1 LQSSIISKTVLQ
13 GKNLLLLRE
22 DGIGIDWSSQT
33 EVGILQIE
41 RSKHP
46 RDSEFHINILDL
58 FDIRLSPNL
67 VFQQKN
73 DTIFYEGRATSHGV
87 NRELLD
93 VSTPADESTENELL
107 LIDAETST
115 APHKSMPL
123 SDKLKLAVLAILG
136 CCIPLIWALNGCMS
150 ADNVQGDEISSTTF
164 DLVKYT
170 APAPSAS
177 ASAPAVLE
185 GFQVYQP
192 VLTHQEQQMRLFWAM
207 ARRIRRQLL
216 KQRLVAAVRSS

>member
-1 LQSSIISKTVLQ
+1 LYSYAPVFTV
-13 GKNLLLLRE
+13 
-22 DGIGIDWSSQT
+22 
-33 EVGILQIE
+33 
-41 RSKHP
+41 
-46 RDSEFHINILDL
+46 
-58 FDIRLSPNL
+58 
-67 VFQQKN
+67 QQKN
-73 DTIFYEGRATSHGV
+73 DTIFYEGRAISHGV